1 VRISKGS
8 RLIRTVDEWFL
19 FAPPKGHAEQ
29 WRDYRSAKELAR
41 YWTMRTNADA
51 GEPLKRML
59 LPVFGEV
66 HLESAVA
73 ECEIK
78 IDRFRGT
85 HPNRDLVITARA
97 REGTLCIHIEA
108 KADEPFADLI
118 GPYYDEGKLRANSK
132 IPSRIDGL
140 IGNVFGGT
148 LSADRRRL
156 RYQLLHASY
165 AACLDAERSGAKAAI
180 FVVHEFRS
188 LLSNQTKMESNGRDW
203 SAFLSH
209 FPELRSLKF
218 VDGNLY
224 GPVILPPKAAGP
236 RVPLYFGNGA
246 LTFIDRHCFLA
257 AFALPSP
264 IVAIPNNPKHL
275 AASDEAERLVS
286 AARVDDDS
294 AFELKLRPERLVEFI
309 GQEKAKEQ
317 LAIALEAAKSRGEAL
332 DHVLLFGPPG
342 LGKTTLA
349 TIIAN
354 ELGVGFQQTSGP
366 ALQIQGDLTAI
377 LTNLRERQVLFLDE
391 IHRLQPVLEEKLYT
405 ALEDYK
411 LDIII
416 GQGPAARTHV
426 MEIRPFTFVAATTRP
441 GLLSSPLRSRFGI
454 LLRLEFYT
462 DDELRFVVERSAE
475 VMGVPIDR
483 DGAAEIAMRSR
494 GTPRIANR
502 LLRRVRDYA
511 QVRAAGVIDRKTAQA
526 ALALL
531 EVDAH
536 GFDELDRRLLRTIIE
551 KYDGGPVGLNTLAA
565 ALAEEQDALE
575 EVYEPFL
582 IQIGFLDRTP
592 RGRVATRLAYE
603 HLGIEMPRKYG
614 LF

>member
-1 VRISKGS
+1 MAGS
-8 RLIRTVDEWFL
+8 SSSTCATAPASRSERTKPDLAQSAHSPYYRFSVEL
-19 FAPPKGHAEQ
+19 PRKPHPK
-29 WRDYRSAKELAR
+29 
-41 YWTMRTNADA
+41 
-51 GEPLKRML
+51 
-59 LPVFGEV
+59 
-66 HLESAVA
+66 SAVPVRTP
-73 ECEIK
+73 E
-78 IDRFRGT
+78 
-85 HPNRDLVITARA
+85 
-97 REGTLCIHIEA
+97 
-108 KADEPFADLI
+108 
-118 GPYYDEGKLRANSK
+118 
-132 IPSRIDGL
+132 
-140 IGNVFGGT
+140 
-148 LSADRRRL
+148 ADRL
-156 RYQLLHASY
+156 V
-165 AACLDAERSGAKAAI
+165 AA
-180 FVVHEFRS
+180 
-188 LLSNQTKMESNGRDW
+188 T
-203 SAFLSH
+203 
-209 FPELRSLKF
+209 
-218 VDGNLY
+218 
-224 GPVILPPKAAGP
+224 
-236 RVPLYFGNGA
+236 
-246 LTFIDRHCFLA
+246 
-257 AFALPSP
+257 
-264 IVAIPNNPKHL
+264 
-275 AASDEAERLVS
+275 
-286 AARVDDDS
+286 RVDDDQ
-294 AFELKLRPERLVEFI
+294 AFELKLRPTRLAEFI
-309 GQEKAKEQ
+309 GQTKAKEQ
-317 LAIALEAAKSRGEAL
+317 LAIALEAARTRGEAL

-354 ELGVGFQQTSGP
+354 ELDVGFQQTSGP

-391 IHRLQPVLEEKLYT
+391 VHRLQPVLEEKLYT

-462 DDELRFVVERSAE
+462 DDELRIIVLRSAD
-475 VMGVPIDR
+475 VIGVPIDQ

-502 LLRRVRDYA
+502 LLRRVRDFA
-511 QVRAAGVIDRKTAQA
+511 EVRAHGKIDRPTAQA
-526 ALALL
+526 ALSLL

-603 HLGIEMPRKYG
+603 HLGIDLPRKHS

>member
-1 VRISKGS
+1 MDLNRVK
-8 RLIRTVDEWFL
+8 
-19 FAPPKGHAEQ
+19 
-29 WRDYRSAKELAR
+29 SA
-41 YWTMRTNADA
+41 
-51 GEPLKRML
+51 
-59 LPVFGEV
+59 
-66 HLESAVA
+66 
-73 ECEIK
+73 
-78 IDRFRGT
+78 
-85 HPNRDLVITARA
+85 
-97 REGTLCIHIEA
+97 
-108 KADEPFADLI
+108 
-118 GPYYDEGKLRANSK
+118 
-132 IPSRIDGL
+132 
-140 IGNVFGGT
+140 
-148 LSADRRRL
+148 
-156 RYQLLHASY
+156 
-165 AACLDAERSGAKAAI
+165 
-180 FVVHEFRS
+180 
-188 LLSNQTKMESNGRDW
+188 
-203 SAFLSH
+203 
-209 FPELRSLKF
+209 
-218 VDGNLY
+218 
-224 GPVILPPKAAGP
+224 
-236 RVPLYFGNGA
+236 
-246 LTFIDRHCFLA
+246 
-257 AFALPSP
+257 
-264 IVAIPNNPKHL
+264 
-275 AASDEAERLVS
+275 EAERLVS
-286 AARVDDDS
+286 AGKAEDDD
-294 AFELKLRPERLVEFI
+294 AFELKLRPHRLSEFI

-354 ELGVGFQQTSGP
+354 ELEVGYQQTSGP

-411 LDIII
+411 LDIMI

-426 MEIRPFTFVAATTRP
+426 MDIKPFTFVAATTRP

-511 QVRAAGVIDRKTAQA
+511 QVRAQGVIDRPVAQA
-526 ALALL
+526 ALTML

-603 HLGIEMPRKYG
+603 HLGIEMPRKLS
-614 LF
+614 LFS

>member
-1 VRISKGS
+1 VDIPANKTSSKKINPNGPS
-8 RLIRTVDEWFL
+8 SE
-19 FAPPKGHAEQ
+19 
-29 WRDYRSAKELAR
+29 
-41 YWTMRTNADA
+41 AD
-51 GEPLKRML
+51 
-59 LPVFGEV
+59 
-66 HLESAVA
+66 
-73 ECEIK
+73 
-78 IDRFRGT
+78 
-85 HPNRDLVITARA
+85 
-97 REGTLCIHIEA
+97 
-108 KADEPFADLI
+108 
-118 GPYYDEGKLRANSK
+118 
-132 IPSRIDGL
+132 
-140 IGNVFGGT
+140 
-148 LSADRRRL
+148 
-156 RYQLLHASY
+156 
-165 AACLDAERSGAKAAI
+165 
-180 FVVHEFRS
+180 
-188 LLSNQTKMESNGRDW
+188 
-203 SAFLSH
+203 
-209 FPELRSLKF
+209 
-218 VDGNLY
+218 
-224 GPVILPPKAAGP
+224 
-236 RVPLYFGNGA
+236 
-246 LTFIDRHCFLA
+246 
-257 AFALPSP
+257 
-264 IVAIPNNPKHL
+264 
-275 AASDEAERLVS
+275 RLVS
-286 AARVDDDS
+286 AGRVDEDA
-294 AFELKLRPERLVEFI
+294 AFELKLRPTRLREFV

-354 ELGVGFQQTSGP
+354 ELEVGYQQTSGP

-411 LDIII
+411 LDIMI

-426 MEIRPFTFVAATTRP
+426 MDIKPFTFVAATTRP

-511 QVRAAGVIDRKTAQA
+511 QVRAQGVIDRPVAQA
-526 ALALL
+526 ALTML

-603 HLGIEMPRKYG
+603 HLGIEMPRKLS
-614 LF
+614 LFS

>member
-1 VRISKGS
+1 
-8 RLIRTVDEWFL
+8 
-19 FAPPKGHAEQ
+19 
-29 WRDYRSAKELAR
+29 
-41 YWTMRTNADA
+41 M
-51 GEPLKRML
+51 
-59 LPVFGEV
+59 
-66 HLESAVA
+66 
-73 ECEIK
+73 
-78 IDRFRGT
+78 
-85 HPNRDLVITARA
+85 
-97 REGTLCIHIEA
+97 
-108 KADEPFADLI
+108 
-118 GPYYDEGKLRANSK
+118 
-132 IPSRIDGL
+132 
-140 IGNVFGGT
+140 
-148 LSADRRRL
+148 
-156 RYQLLHASY
+156 
-165 AACLDAERSGAKAAI
+165 
-180 FVVHEFRS
+180 
-188 LLSNQTKMESNGRDW
+188 
-203 SAFLSH
+203 
-209 FPELRSLKF
+209 
-218 VDGNLY
+218 
-224 GPVILPPKAAGP
+224 
-236 RVPLYFGNGA
+236 
-246 LTFIDRHCFLA
+246 
-257 AFALPSP
+257 FALPSP
-264 IVAIPNNPKHL
+264 LVDIPKNKAKVNL
-275 AASDEAERLVS
+275 NGASADAERLVS
-286 AARVDDDS
+286 AGRVDEDA
-294 AFELKLRPERLVEFI
+294 AFELKLRPTRLREFV

-354 ELGVGFQQTSGP
+354 ELEVGYQQTSGP

-411 LDIII
+411 LDIMI

-426 MEIRPFTFVAATTRP
+426 MDIKPFTFVAATTRP

-511 QVRAAGVIDRKTAQA
+511 QVRAQGVINRPVAQA
-526 ALALL
+526 ALAML

-603 HLGIEMPRKYG
+603 HLGIEMPRKLS